1 MKSIYASIVLNHF
14 LTADQEKSGFN
25 VRFAKNGLMK
35 NAHQAYN
42 SLFVNCVLYPIIFKK
57 PNLKTFIVIN

>member
-1 MKSIYASIVLNHF
+1 
-14 LTADQEKSGFN
+14 
-25 VRFAKNGLMK
+25 MK

-57 PNLKTFIVIN
+57 PKFKNIYSDKLNLLNVLYLKYIYFSL